1 MTPTI
6 IIPLT
11 WFLAKTPYLGL
22 KSLIT
27 ALATTNHNRD
37 VTQEPLGVLTCLLY
51 TFLGLIVVF
60 FAGYCVQIHH
70 GKVVYSPSAPIAA
83 VSAAN

>member
-27 ALATTNHNRD
+27 AFATTNHNRD
-37 VTQEPLGVLTCLLY
+37 ETQEPLGVLTCFLY

-60 FAGYCVQIHH
+60 FAGFYVQIHH
-70 GKVVYSPSAPIAA
+70 GELVYSPSAPIAA